1 LDETTQDLGPYK
13 GGRPFKFTDP
23 TELRRLIQNYFD
35 ACDPHIE
42 TRVIEGGTNQ
52 RGETIWYKR
61 EIMTPQKPYTT
72 SGLARAL
79 GTTRQT
85 LLEYQQVDHY
95 TEEVPEDV
103 RQELIDAIGDAKRR
117 VEEFAESQLFEGNAN
132 GAKFNLTNNHGWV
145 ERSIVEN
152 PGGLFGQANTLK
164 IEMVQGPT
172 IADAEPAAKDEGTD
186 AREDN
191 QAQPDS
197 DSGVPAAE

>member
-1 LDETTQDLGPYK
+1 LADTTQELGPFK

-23 TELRRLIQNYFD
+23 AELRRLIQNYFD
-35 ACDPHIE
+35 FCDPHIE
-42 TRVIEGGTNQ
+42 TRVVDGGTNQ
-52 RGETIWYKR
+52 RGETIWHKR
-61 EIMTPQKPYTT
+61 EVMTPQKSYTT

-95 TEEVPEDV
+95 TDEISDEV

-164 IEMVQGPT
+164 IEMVQSPT
-172 IADAEPAAKDEGTD
+172 IEPEPLANNEGTD
-186 AREDN
+186 VGEDD

-197 DSGVPAAE
+197 DSGVPAPE

>member
-1 LDETTQDLGPYK
+1 LSDSTQDLGPFK

-35 ACDPHIE
+35 FCDPHIE

-61 EIMTPQKPYTT
+61 ELMTPQKPYTT

-85 LLEYQQVDHY
+85 LIEYQQSDHY
-95 TEEVPEDV
+95 TDEISEDV

-145 ERSIVEN
+145 EKTVQEHEGGFFGTGGRLEVEIVN
-152 PGGLFGQANTLK
+152 P
-164 IEMVQGPT
+164 
-172 IADAEPAAKDEGTD
+172 EPAPDEP
-186 AREDN
+186 AEA
-191 QAQPDS
+191 QAQPDAKPGATS
-197 DSGVPAAE
+197 SS